1 MLHIVPDYYKEFRC
15 IAGACRHS
23 CCIGWEIDIDAASAA
38 RYAAVDGELGCRLRQ
53 HIDFTAD
60 PPHFILGQ
68 GERCPFLNS
77 ANLCDIYAQL
87 GEQALCGICTDHPR
101 FHNELPG
108 RTETGLGLCCEEAA
122 RLILGRTAPV
132 RPLVLTGGKEGG
144 KTDSSAV
151 YADLPREDAVLALRD
166 DVIALLQ
173 DRSMPFPQRLA
184 AVLEACGTA
193 LPDMSFAGWADFL
206 WSLERLDESWTQ
218 TLKLLEQPLSA
229 QQLAAFDA
237 HMAHRQH
244 EYEQFA
250 VYLVWRHFANAPDEE
265 EAAVRAAFAV
275 LACGWLHRMGAALYA
290 RDGAFTFA
298 QQTEL
303 ARQFS
308 SEIEYDEDNLYA
320 IWDELYI

>member
-1 MLHIVPDYYKEFRC
+1 MLHIVPDYYNEFHC

-23 CCIGWEIDIDAASAA
+23 CCIGWEIDIDADAAA
-38 RYAAVDGELGCRLRQ
+38 RYAAVKGELGRRLRA
-53 HIDFTAD
+53 HIDFSAD
-60 PPHFILGQ
+60 PPHFILGE
-68 GERCPFLNS
+68 GERCPFLNG

-101 FHNELPG
+101 FRNELPG

-122 RLILGRTAPV
+122 RLILGRKAPV
-132 RPLVLTGGKEGG
+132 YPVILPD
-144 KTDSSAV
+144 KTDKTPGD
-151 YADLPREDAVLALRD
+151 YASLPREDTVLALRD

-173 DRSMPFPQRLA
+173 DRSLPLPQRFA
-184 AVLEACGTA
+184 AVLETCGTA
-193 LPDMSFAGWADFL
+193 LPELSFAAWADFL
-206 WSLERLDESWTQ
+206 WTLERLDESWTQ
-218 TLKLLEQPLSA
+218 TLELLKPPLSS

-237 HMAHRQH
+237 YMADRQH

-250 VYLVWRHFANAPDEE
+250 VCLIWRHFANAPDEE

-290 RDGAFTFA
+290 RDGEFTFA
-298 QQTEL
+298 QQVEL

-320 IWDELYI
+320 IWDELYV